1 MKSKM
6 SSANILLLQTTS
18 YKILPFIM
26 FFIILFISSN
36 LNAQVIFEADFESG
50 NMNTVTTTD
59 SILYTVTTKT
69 DIGGRWFYF
78 RMRNV
83 KERYVRVRVSS
94 SDVVRAVYSY
104 DDKNYERFSATE
116 SPSVNIFQK
125 TYARDTVYVAYYI
138 PYNYSF
144 LQERINEWKLSEFAV
159 VDTIGITSRNL
170 LMQEIRITDKTI
182 PDSGKIRVWIHA
194 RTHPGETPT
203 SWHFEGIIK
212 TLLSNNPVIQKYREQ
227 IVFHC
232 IPFTNPEGVF
242 YGRSRTNYDGVD
254 VESNWNKSDAQTTQE
269 VKFLKQRMSAIN
281 SEKVMSV
288 FLNLHS
294 QAAPYCTFWIHTASS
309 TSDFFYRREMQFS
322 NLNISD
328 NPYFVMSDYRFSN
341 LSSTFPEGWL
351 WNNHGD
357 KVMALTYETPYDFY
371 SNNQLVT
378 IENLNY
384 LGERTVYAVA
394 EYLEIN
400 HPRHFILDNKN
411 VANFWNTESVGNEF
425 YSDDYITTQTSDG
438 RGPIKFESE
447 TLESGNYDVYAW
459 WPTNPNYAYDAKYHI
474 EGGGSQIDRQKNLRI
489 SGGQWNY
496 MATLDL
502 NNSGKI
508 SITVSDSG
516 TGTVAADAFRI
527 IYRGAPLNLKDEI
540 VLKDFAL
547 YQNYPNPF
555 NPITTIRF
563 NLNNPNRVKLQVFNP
578 LGQEVA
584 TLVDEYRNTG
594 NHEVIFDANR
604 YSISSGV
611 YYYRLVVD
619 EKAETKGMV
628 ILK

>member
-1 MKSKM
+1 MYSKT
-6 SSANILLLQTTS
+6 SFANILLTFKNFT
-18 YKILPFIM
+18 KILITVTIFLTIHP
-26 FFIILFISSN
+26 SS
-36 LNAQVIFEADFESG
+36 NAQVIFDGNIESG
-50 NMNTVTTTD
+50 NINTVTTTD

-78 RMRNV
+78 RMINV
-83 KERYVRVRVSS
+83 KDRYVRVRVSS

-104 DDKNYERFSATE
+104 DNINYERFTAAE
-116 SPSVNIFQK
+116 SPAVNYFQK
-125 TYARDTVYVAYYI
+125 TYAKDTVYVAYYI

-144 LQERINEWKLSEFAV
+144 LQQRINDWKQSQYV
-159 VDTIGITSRNL
+159 KVDTIGITSRNL
-170 LMQEIRITDKTI
+170 LMQEIRITDTTV
-182 PDSGKIRVWIHA
+182 PDSSKIRVWIHA

-212 TLLSNNPVIQKYREQ
+212 KLLEDNPVIQKYREK

-242 YGRSRTNYDGVD
+242 YGRSRTNFDGVD
-254 VESNWNKSDAQTTQE
+254 VESNWNKSDAQTSQE
-269 VKFLKQRMSAIN
+269 VKILKQRMSAIN

-322 NLNISD
+322 NLNTSD
-328 NPYFVMSDYRFSN
+328 NPYFVQSDYRFSN

-371 SNNQLVT
+371 SNNELVT

-384 LGERTVYAVA
+384 LGERTVYAIA

-400 HPRHFILDNKN
+400 HPRHLIIDNSN
-411 VANFWNTESVGNEF
+411 VAHFWDSESVGNEF
-425 YSDDYITTQTSDG
+425 YSDDYITTQYSDG
-438 RGPIKFESE
+438 RGPVKFESE
-447 TLESGNYDVYAW
+447 LLESGNYDVYAW
-459 WPTNPNYAYDAKYHI
+459 WPTNPNFAYDVKYHI

-496 MATLDL
+496 LATLDL
-502 NNSGKI
+502 PNSGQI
-508 SITVSDSG
+508 SVTVSDSASG
-516 TGTVAADAFRI
+516 RVVADAFRV
-527 IYRGAPLNLKDEI
+527 IYRGAPQSIKEDL
-540 VLKDFAL
+540 VLRDFVL

-555 NPITTIRF
+555 NPSTTIRF
-563 NLNNPNRVKLQVFNP
+563 LLNTSDNVKLQVFNT
-578 LGQEVA
+578 LGQEVT
-584 TLVDEYRNTG
+584 TLVDEFRSSG
-594 NHEVIFDANR
+594 NHEVIFDATK
-604 YSISSGV
+604 SGISSGI
-611 YYYRLVVD
+611 YYYRLIVGD
-619 EKAETKGMV
+619 KAETKGMIV
-628 ILK
+628 LK